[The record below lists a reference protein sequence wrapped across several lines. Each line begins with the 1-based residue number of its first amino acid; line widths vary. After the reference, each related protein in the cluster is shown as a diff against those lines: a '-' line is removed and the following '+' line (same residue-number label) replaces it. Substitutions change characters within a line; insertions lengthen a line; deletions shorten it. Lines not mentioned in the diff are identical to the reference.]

1 MGAPLIGARSR
12 AGTET
17 ALPPWFRRAVV
28 FVLGAWTVLQ
38 AGGWLLSN
46 LRGFLGLVFLAWMF
60 SISME
65 PVVGRLVR
73 RGLRRGLATGVVML
87 GLALGLAAFVGIFGA
102 LLVDQLRELVTSAPG
117 VINDVVD
124 WANGVFGTTFRPE
137 DVTDS
142 LQLTPERT
150 QDLAREL
157 APGLFG
163 ILSSLVGMLFQAFT
177 LALFTFYMSAQAPQ
191 LRRTVSSWF
200 PPRQQRVI
208 STVWEI
214 AVDKTGS
221 YVVSKVIL
229 AALSTF
235 FTGIF
240 FWAIGIPFW
249 LPLAIWTGL
258 VSQFIPTV
266 GTYVAIAIPAL
277 IALAR
282 DPADGLWVVLFGTVY
297 QQVENYLFSPRI
309 TSRTMSIHPAVGF
322 GAAVVG
328 ATLFGAFGALV
339 SVPVVAAIAALI
351 DTYGHRYELVGSEE
365 EGEAA
370 GSRPA
375 TDVPA

>member
-1 MGAPLIGARSR
+1 
-12 AGTET
+12 
-17 ALPPWFRRAVV
+17 
-28 FVLGAWTVLQ
+28 
-38 AGGWLLSN
+38 
-46 LRGFLGLVFLAWMF
+46 
-60 SISME
+60 
-65 PVVGRLVR
+65 
-73 RGLRRGLATGVVML
+73 
-87 GLALGLAAFVGIFGA
+87 
-102 LLVDQLRELVTSAPG
+102 
-117 VINDVVD
+117 
-124 WANGVFGTTFRPE
+124 
-137 DVTDS
+137 
-142 LQLTPERT
+142 
-150 QDLAREL
+150 
-157 APGLFG
+157 
-163 ILSSLVGMLFQAFT
+163 MLFQAFT

-328 ATLFGAFGALV
+328 ATLFGPFGALV

-351 DTYGHRYELVGSEE
+351 DTYGHRYELVGPEDDAE
-365 EGEAA
+365 PVD
-370 GSRPA
+370 RPA
-375 TDVPA
+375 PDRPSPEMSEPPASRVTGGSDSNSSPRSPKVH